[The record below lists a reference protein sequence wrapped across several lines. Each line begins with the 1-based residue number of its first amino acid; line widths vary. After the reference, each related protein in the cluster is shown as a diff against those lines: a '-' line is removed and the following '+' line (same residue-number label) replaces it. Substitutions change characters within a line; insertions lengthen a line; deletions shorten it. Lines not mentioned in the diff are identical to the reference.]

1 MMSRIRQVAQALLV
15 IGLVVGVVSLI
26 VWSDIRYH
34 WSGYGG
40 FTTPLTP
47 EQILARQKSV
57 WDWLALL
64 IVPAVIALSAFGFGW
79 LERRNERKIAEDRR
93 IEDRRIADERLKED
107 RRIANERAEDAAL
120 EAYLR
125 QMSTLLLDTKL
136 RTTDANSEE
145 RDIARIW
152 TLTVL
157 QRLTGKRK
165 GVVLRFLHESRLIT
179 GEESV
184 ISLYGADLDD
194 AILEGANLAGADLD
208 DANLA
213 GANLA
218 GANLAEAS
226 LAETILTGANLAGA
240 NLAEASLATV
250 QLAGANLAGA
260 NLAEAILVG
269 ANLAG
274 ANLEGA
280 SLAGVNL
287 GGANLV
293 EANLVGTDLEGAT
306 FEDAYLGPA
315 NMKDALFSK
324 QTIWPKD
331 FDPLAAGAIH
341 KD

>member
-15 IGLVVGVVSLI
+15 IALVAGLVSLV
-26 VWSDIRYH
+26 VWSDVRYH
-34 WSGYGG
+34 WSGYSGS
-40 FTTPLTP
+40 TTPLTP
-47 EQILARQKSV
+47 EQLLARQKSV

-79 LERRNERKIAEDRR
+79 MERRNERKIAEERR
-93 IEDRRIADERLKED
+93 KEDRQIADDRIKED

-136 RTTDANSEE
+136 RTTEANSEE
-145 RDIARIW
+145 RDVARTW

-179 GEESV
+179 GDESV
-184 ISLYGADLDD
+184 ISLYGADLDH

-218 GANLAEAS
+218 GANLAEAT
-226 LAETILTGANLAGA
+226 LAEAILTGANLAGA
-240 NLAEASLATV
+240 NLAEAGLATV
-250 QLAGANLAGA
+250 QLAGANLTGA

-269 ANLAG
+269 ANLEKANLAG
-274 ANLEGA
+274 AGLT
-280 SLAGVNL
+280 GVNL
-287 GGANLV
+287 GGANLMG
-293 EANLVGTDLEGAT
+293 ANLEGADLEGAT
-306 FEDAYLGPA
+306 FDDAYLGSA
-315 NMKDALFSK
+315 NLKGATYSK
-324 QTIWPKD
+324 QTLWPQD
-331 FDPLAAGAIH
+331 FDPVAAGAIH
-341 KD
+341 KN